1 MLGLSSAAMKASLRL
16 ILFLSCALAACG
28 GDDDGN
34 SNADCGDSVLDTGEE
49 CDDGNTT
56 PGDGCSATCVI
67 ETQGVCGDGTQG
79 IGEQCDDG
87 NTASGDGCSANC
99 EIELVEIVCQELAP
113 LSSGTCEVTA
123 GDSTTALVGDVLS
136 PEGIY
141 RGGTVLVDAA
151 GSISCV
157 GCDCDPA
164 GATVVTCPEGV
175 ISPGLINAHDH
186 ITFAQNDPYTDVG
199 ERYEHRHDWRKG
211 LRGHTRL
218 SAAGSASGDQMKWAE
233 LRFLISGATSTIGS
247 GSTDGL
253 LRNLDRSAQEGLNQP
268 TVDYDTFPLGDS
280 DGEQIDSGCGYPS
293 INTGANIASEDAYF
307 PHISEGVDD
316 EARNEFLCTSSTDGG
331 GEDLLESQSAYIHG
345 VGLKAVDF
353 QLMADAQTKLVWS
366 PRSNITLYGDTA
378 RVALADRLGVTI
390 ALGTDWMPTGSMNM
404 QRELA
409 CADGF
414 NRDNL
419 GGYFTDADLWR
430 MATLNSAIASATDD
444 VIGSLA
450 VGKVADIV
458 IFDGSANPDYRAV
471 IDARAQD
478 NVMVMRGG
486 EVLYGEEVITD
497 ALGTGN
503 CDVIDVCGS
512 NRRLCAENDIGQTYA
527 QLKQSNTGAY
537 PDFFCGEPTNEP
549 SCVPSRP
556 MSVESSSVYTGIPS
570 GGDSDGDGIPDAD
583 DFCPNTF
590 NPIRVLDHGEQADA
604 DGDLVGDSCDPCP
617 LDANTTDCSLFDPTD
632 PDGDGVTGASDNCP
646 NNANPGQ
653 EDGDADGQGD
663 LCDAC
668 PDFSNPAPLAC
679 SATIYE
685 VKGGTAGPTVSIS
698 DTLVT
703 GCVDT
708 VGFFLQT
715 VAGDP
720 GFIAEENSG
729 VFTFHPDTSCGV
741 NISVGD
747 RVDLTPSATVSDF
760 FGQTQLTN
768 TTVTVLS
775 SGNALPSPVLLTA
788 AQAGGSV
795 ANDYEAVLAEV
806 QNVAVTD
813 IAPTPGQG
821 DSSPNNQFEVDSALR
836 VDDLMFLTTPFP
848 TLGANFPSIRGIL
861 SFRHGSQVLLPRDA
875 ADVALG
881 EPVLVDL
888 APALSFVNVG
898 DVAVETG
905 PDTVEVVLSHAVTA
919 NTFVAVTSSDA
930 SLTVVGGGVTITAGT
945 QRAAVLVNG
954 VQQAASVTLTATL
967 DANTQTAD
975 VRVVGPAEVAEVVAL
990 SPATATGSPNGTI
1003 TLTVS
1008 LDIPAGAG
1016 GEVIALSASPGTSAS
1031 VPANVTVL
1039 DGEIEATFDVT
1050 LGTDAG
1056 SEIVTATLGA
1066 SSATADIEII
1076 SGGLVI
1082 NEVDYDQAGGDD
1094 AEFIE
1099 IYNGSSADINLTGI
1113 SLVLV
1118 NGSNNTEYSSIDLGV
1133 AGTLAAGQYLV
1144 VGTNSVLGNV
1154 PGTELTIA
1162 FAEAT
1167 NNVQNGSPDAIG
1179 LYDSNSD
1186 ELLDALS
1193 YEGSVTA
1200 GTING
1205 SATGT
1210 FNFVEGTAATAEDS
1224 NVDTGSMCRSPNG
1237 IDSDDANADWAFVT
1251 TPTPGAANL

>member
-1 MLGLSSAAMKASLRL
+1 MLGLFSAAMKASLRL

-28 GDDDGN
+28 GDDNN
-34 SNADCGDSVLDTGEE
+34 SDANCGDSVLDTGEE

-87 NTASGDGCSANC
+87 NTASGDGCSASC
-99 EIELVEIVCQELAP
+99 EVELVEIVCQELAP

-123 GDSTTALVGDVLS
+123 GDANTALVGDVLS

-151 GSISCV
+151 GTISCV

-186 ITFAQNDPYTDVG
+186 ITFAQNDPYTDTG

-218 SAAGSASGDQMKWAE
+218 SAAGQASGDQMKWAE

-247 GSTDGL
+247 GSTDGF

-280 DGEQIDSGCGYPS
+280 DGDQLDDSCAYPS
-293 INTGANIASEDAYF
+293 INTGANIAGEDAYF

-316 EARNEFLCTSSTDGG
+316 EARNEFICTSSTDSG
-331 GEDLLESQSAYIHG
+331 GEDLLESQSAFIHG
-345 VGLKAVDF
+345 VGLKAVDY

-430 MATLNSAIASATDD
+430 MATVNSAVASATDD
-444 VIGSLA
+444 VIGTLA
-450 VGKVADIV
+450 IGKVADIA

-478 NVMVMRGG
+478 SVMVMRGG
-486 EVLYGEEVITD
+486 EVLYGEESVVD

-503 CDVIDVCGS
+503 CDLIDVCGT
-512 NRRLCAENDIGQTYA
+512 NRRLCAENDIGQTYST
-527 QLKQSNTGAY
+527 LKQSNTGAY
-537 PDFFCGEPTNEP
+537 PDFFCGEPSNEP

-556 MSVESSSVYTGIPS
+556 MSVEASSIYTGVPS
-570 GGDSDGDGIPDAD
+570 ADDADGDGIPDAD
-583 DFCPNTF
+583 DFCPNQF

-617 LDANTTDCSLFDPTD
+617 LDANTTECSLFDPTD

-646 NNANPGQ
+646 SNANPGQ
-653 EDGDADGQGD
+653 EDSDNDGQGD

-679 SATIYE
+679 ESTIYE
-685 VKGGTAGPTVSIS
+685 IKAGTSAATVSLS

-703 GCVDT
+703 GCIDT
-708 VGFFLQT
+708 VGFFMQT
-715 VAGDP
+715 VSGDP
-720 GFIAEENSG
+720 GFVAEENSG
-729 VFTFHPDTSCGV
+729 VFTFHPDASCGV
-741 NISVGD
+741 NLSVGD
-747 RVDLTPSATVSDF
+747 RVDIKPSATVSEF
-760 FGQTQLTN
+760 FGQVQLTN
-768 TTVTVLS
+768 ATVTVLS
-775 SGNALPSPVLLTA
+775 SGNAMPTPVLLTA

-795 ANDYEAVLAEV
+795 ANDYESVLAEV
-806 QNVAVTD
+806 QNVSVTD
-813 IAPTPGQG
+813 IAPTPGPG
-821 DSSPNNQFEVDSALR
+821 DAAPNNQFEVDSALR
-836 VDDLMFLTTPFP
+836 VDDVMFLTSPFP
-848 TLGANFPSIRGIL
+848 SLGSNFPSIRGIL
-861 SFRHGSQVLLPRDA
+861 AFRNGSQVLLPRDA
-875 ADVALG
+875 SDVALG
-881 EPVLVDL
+881 DPVLVDL

-898 DVAVETG
+898 DSGVATG

-919 NTFVAVTSSDA
+919 DTFVAVTSSDVT
-930 SLTVVGGGVTITAGT
+930 SLTVVGGGVTIAAGT
-945 QRAAVLVNG
+945 QRAEVLVNG
-954 VQQAASVTLTATL
+954 LQQAASVTLTATL

-975 VRVVGPAEVAEVVAL
+975 VRVVGVAEVAEVVAL
-990 SPATATGSPNGTI
+990 TPPTATGSPNGII

-1008 LDIPAGAG
+1008 LDIPAGTG
-1016 GEVIALSASPGTSAS
+1016 GDVVVLSVSPGTSAT
-1031 VPANVTVL
+1031 VPATVVVAE
-1039 DGEIEATFDVT
+1039 GQVEATFDVT
-1050 LGTDAG
+1050 LGADAG
-1056 SEIVTATLGA
+1056 SETVTATLGA

-1076 SGGLVI
+1076 AGGLVI
-1082 NEVDYDQAGGDD
+1082 NEVDYDQAGTDD
-1094 AEFIE
+1094 AEFVE
-1099 IYNGSSADINLTGI
+1099 IYNGSSANI
-1113 SLVLV
+1113 SLAGLSLV
-1118 NGSNNTEYSSIDLGV
+1118 FINGSNSTQYNSVDLGV

-1144 VGTNSVLGNV
+1144 VGSNSVLGNV

-1162 FAEAT
+1162 FSEAT
-1167 NNVQNGSPDAIG
+1167 NNVQNGAPDAVG
-1179 LYDSNSD
+1179 LYNSGTD

-1193 YEGSVTA
+1193 YEGSLTA
-1200 GTING
+1200 GTITG

-1210 FNFVEGTAATAEDS
+1210 FNFVEGTATTAEDS
-1224 NVDTGSMCRSPNG
+1224 NVDAGSLSRSPNG
-1237 IDSDDANADWAFVT
+1237 IDSDDASADWAFVAA
-1251 TPTPGAANL
+1251 TPGAANN